1 MFFGSI
7 DSEARDLISRLLV
20 FNPNERLTAEE
31 ALSHPFMKEF
41 HDPSE

>member
-31 ALSHPFMKEF
+31 ALAHPFMK
-41 HDPSE
+41 